1 MRCLHINCNTIS
13 ERLKNLTKIEEL
25 IQQVLAGQN
34 RAANELYE
42 MYKRPLFLVCLRYAS
57 DRSRAQDYLQEAFI
71 SIFKNLKQFDVS
83 KGVFESWA
91 KRVTI
96 NTCLMDLRK
105 NTMYSVNISE
115 AVQVESDMQDVL
127 SSMSL

>member
-1 MRCLHINCNTIS
+1 M
-13 ERLKNLTKIEEL
+13 
-25 IQQVLAGQN
+25 G
-34 RAANELYE
+34 
-42 MYKRPLFLVCLRYAS
+42 
-57 DRSRAQDYLQEAFI
+57 
-71 SIFKNLKQFDVS
+71 
-83 KGVFESWA
+83 

-127 SSMSL
+127 SSMSLKEMLAMIQQLPEGYKTVFNMYVIDGYSHREIAEELGISINTSKTQLMKARLLLQKKIINVRQTVLDKDHG